1 MAVNLLRNRN
11 PNAPLGPF
19 DGRVGALIEFM
30 AETYFIT
37 TNTDY
42 IPAFPPSTNAV
53 YLRSDMRYGA
63 DDPLNW
69 PQPFTETYPHLAAI
83 AKREARED
91 LDVMWWQPS
100 ECDLIVGSAIT
111 RGLGRLRPAKVAPM
125 VDAINAIVDRYRK
138 YQPSAPNESK
148 NLFENLIQWMV
159 LALERLQMLPTTFP
173 KMCFLVASLQ
183 RTYLELDALL
193 EFKTVYQPRMKR
205 YGVNPP
211 SAVAK
216 CMGTFTSDPETAQ
229 LLDAAGLPFWL
240 MRPTH
245 LFDEEN
251 ILKIVPVLELPQM
264 LSEERLPEQWP
275 PVYSGNSTNSKID
288 AMRKASQQMA
298 WYKDPFADEL
308 PSAHAAPTPEAGPSH
323 PASPPVN
330 KCAFQSNKSVPG
342 GVKRTVTSSVCNKHN
357 TRRGRNKSGGDHSA
371 GGRDKFKAF
380 RSPEMPIYLP
390 PWIDALDRVDK
401 RVPTSARP
409 HDRHYL
415 LPEPALLASPEN
427 LARRDMFVHH
437 WCLLRDAIIY
447 RIANLGDGSPC
458 LSSQEWRDL
467 LEGQIQRQ
475 GHRSSRMAKSRNLED
490 VIGPVLRHCGIDKL
504 RGFPPP
510 QDSIPKFTHNT
521 VKQII
526 WEVAEVNFRFEIMSL
541 DRRASGLDR
550 GDEVRLCFAGG
561 QLVDIPL
568 KLSRKGLASP
578 SPSERHRYYVRLAKL
593 MLDWTLPDRPTLIA
607 RGVDSRRYSANDME
621 ELERA
626 VARYYTQS
634 FFRLFGRAAVLPMA
648 LDHNIEP
655 MPYQNVEE
663 CTT

>member
-1 MAVNLLRNRN
+1 MLTTCHNKRIDARNFN
-11 PNAPLGPF
+11 Y
-19 DGRVGALIEFM
+19 GRDIF
-30 AETYFIT
+30 YQ

-91 LDVMWWQPS
+91 LDVMWWQP
-100 ECDLIVGSAIT
+100 ERV
-111 RGLGRLRPAKVAPM
+111 RPHCRQRHNPRSGQAASRKGGAD

-148 NLFENLIQWMV
+148 NLFENLNSMDGARSRA
-159 LALERLQMLPTTFP
+159 LADAPHHFP
-173 KMCFLVASLQ
+173 KDVFLGSFAP
-183 RTYLELDALL
+183 THLL
-193 EFKTVYQPRMKR
+193 GARC
-205 YGVNPP
+205 
-211 SAVAK
+211 SA
-216 CMGTFTSDPETAQ
+216 GIQDP
-229 LLDAAGLPFWL
+229 LGCCGLPFWL

-330 KCAFQSNKSVPG
+330 KCAFQSNKSVPAA
-342 GVKRTVTSSVCNKHN
+342 SS
-357 TRRGRNKSGGDHSA
+357 GRSPAPSKGQNKSGGDHSA

-526 WEVAEVNFRFEIMSL
+526 WEVAETGVRV
-541 DRRASGLDR
+541 DR